1 MGLIENEILK
11 DQILFFQTQSDEIR
25 GKIARTSKFRGQLR
39 VKLKKFKLIDLFAK
53 CMRIQGPNLAK
64 IGLKLKKLE
73 VWMSIEDGI
82 ENIQDQGPS

>member
-1 MGLIENEILK
+1 
-11 DQILFFQTQSDEIR
+11 
-25 GKIARTSKFRGQLR
+25 
-39 VKLKKFKLIDLFAK
+39 
-53 CMRIQGPNLAK
+53 MRIQGPDLAK